1 MVSIF
6 ECKPVM
12 SSACD
17 STSACNC
24 VYRVSACLSSDDIDC
39 DAVEMA
45 PDAFAIVDLSGLFSN
60 GVAGLAIPS
69 CAAAANDR
77 QSG

>member
-1 MVSIF
+1 
-6 ECKPVM
+6 
-12 SSACD
+12 
-17 STSACNC
+17 
-24 VYRVSACLSSDDIDC
+24 
-39 DAVEMA
+39 MA